1 VYCAQLT
8 LLRSHRWYNSSQ
20 NFAIFLS
27 KRSRESSI
35 DRLVPVGMVSV
46 NGLKDGQAG
55 VIHTYRVSAA
65 SASSYARRRK
75 SWRRSFQRIL
85 QYGSTRGRCLQIIA
99 TVAAWGAGTMVP
111 LVLLLWGELA
121 NPFCGLRGEILP
133 LLRRTSSMRSTKI
146 RGWANSAAASV
157 LVVDIWQASNRLFFH
172 WEIRRKSMHNF
183 Y

>member
-1 VYCAQLT
+1 MYCAQLT

-121 NPFCGLRGEILP
+121 NSFLRFARRDSTFTSADFQHEINKNSWVGEFCGSFGAGSWYLAGFKSFIFSLGN
-133 LLRRTSSMRSTKI
+133 SS
-146 RGWANSAAASV
+146 
-157 LVVDIWQASNRLFFH
+157 
-172 WEIRRKSMHNF
+172 
-183 Y
+183 